1 MSAAISEW
9 TLDRV
14 QRAAPDASSWAA
26 ARRLALPPGQGPWS
40 GCGATETLL
49 WGQCQGSGRTPYQV
63 SVDLT
68 GPAYRCSCPSR
79 KHPCKHSLA
88 LLSLWVRGSLDAG
101 SAGEPE
107 DTARA
112 WAEKRAQA
120 AATAAAA
127 DPAKPVDTE
136 AQAKRRAERLALM
149 DDGVEDLARWLTD
162 LARAGTADARARPTS
177 WWEETAARLVDAQVP
192 GLAERVRDL
201 SAEVLAR
208 PDWPD
213 HLLAEVGLW
222 WTTVHAWRRRD
233 DLPLPQRADL
243 RAFVGWAVP
252 SAEVRAADALE
263 DEWLV
268 LGAHR
273 TDRGRVQEQRTWLQ
287 GLRSGEVVRLL
298 DFAAGGSALPTA
310 RLTGSVLGA
319 AVARYDG
326 THPRRALLATEP
338 VLLRADESLPV
349 GGSLRQAQAAL
360 ADAWRRSPW
369 VSRVPVVLEDARVGE
384 HAVTDAVGASAP
396 LLDGEDPWVLAAL
409 TGGRPTRVFGELEA
423 GGFRALAVSPLG
435 GRAATSAGEE
445 RTSRPPTPADD
456 SDADRRSRNDEV
468 VSRDQAALSHQ
479 HLRAW
484 WEAVTSTALVGTAR
498 RPLPEGLPSPVATRP
513 QADPATALLD
523 AAATGTALLRA
534 SAVAPQA
541 TEEQAAAPD
550 DTLPPASERAAQLLT
565 LLLTQPPVGGRLSG
579 HALQRWLEA
588 AARAGVRA
596 PHDALVPLLT
606 TATKRRELR
615 AGVREVLDARGTW
628 LASRRQE
635 WHWALAPAEAAPAR
649 VDPAAWAL
657 LGSSHRAVLVR
668 RLRADDPD
676 AARALVESTW
686 RADSAAVRAELLTAL
701 EVGLGE
707 ADAALLEAALD
718 DRAAGVREQALA
730 LLDALPG
737 SPRAQR
743 LADVLAPLVRPQGML
758 RRSLGVGLPDDDA
771 AAPRD
776 GLGPAPR
783 GRSRRGWWLERLAAG
798 APLATWTG
806 TGVSAEVAA
815 RSLVGTDAWPGV
827 RRAVALRRDVV
838 WARAVLAAQA
848 AGPDWDA
855 RVAAVLPDTER
866 GPAVLARVGQVTSV
880 PELTAA
886 VRLLPVAD
894 GHPTWDE
901 ATSLTVLARLERL
914 KRPPHVLDDLVD
926 ELAAH
931 LHPTTAD
938 HVRRLAASEGQTHPL
953 HRLAT
958 LLDLVPALTEAFA

>member
-26 ARRLALPPGQGPWS
+26 ARKLALPPGQGPWS

-120 AATAAAA
+120 AATAAATE
-127 DPAKPVDTE
+127 PAKPVDTD

-149 DDGVEDLARWLTD
+149 DDGMEDLARWLTD
-162 LARAGTADARARPTS
+162 LARAGTADARARSTS

-243 RAFVGWAVP
+243 RAYLGWAVP
-252 SAEVRAADALE
+252 SAEVRAADSLE

-287 GLRSGEVVRLL
+287 GLRTGEVVRLL
-298 DFAAGGSALPTA
+298 DFAAGGTALPTA

-338 VLLRADESLPV
+338 VLLRATDPLPP
-349 GGSLRQAQAAL
+349 GGTLAAGQASL

-369 VSRVPVVLEDARVGE
+369 VSRVPVVLEDARIGE
-384 HAVTDAVGASAP
+384 HAVTDAVGASVP

-435 GRAATSAGEE
+435 GRAATSTGEERTAPGGRAATSAGEE
-445 RTSRPPTPADD
+445 RTSRPPTAPDG
-456 SDADRRSRNDEV
+456 
-468 VSRDQAALSHQ
+468 Q

-498 RPLPEGLPSPVATRP
+498 RPLPAGLTSPVATRSE
-513 QADPATALLD
+513 ADPATALLD

-550 DTLPPASERAAQLLT
+550 DTLAPAPARAAQLLT

-579 HALQRWLEA
+579 HALRRWLEA
-588 AARAGVRA
+588 AASAGVRA

-615 AGVREVLDARGTW
+615 AGVRGVLDARGTW

-635 WHWALAPAEAAPAR
+635 WTWALAPTEDGPVS

-686 RADSAAVRAELLTAL
+686 RTDSAAVRAELLTAL

-707 ADAALLEAALD
+707 ADAAFLEAALD

-758 RRSLGVGLPDDDA
+758 RRSLEVGLPDDDA

-798 APLATWTG
+798 APLATWTD

-848 AGPDWDA
+848 SGPDWDP
-855 RVAAVLPDTER
+855 RVAAVLPDAER
-866 GPAVLARVGQVTSV
+866 GPAVLSRVGQATSV

-938 HVRRLAASEGQTHPL
+938 HVRRLAASDGQTHPL